1 MGRACRCD
9 LAAVDVQRSF
19 IAVLVA
25 VVINASVARVGWNGA
40 DQRAGAFALCIDI
53 QGFRLCILAVQGN
66 ALVQRHRHSVA
77 EDQVNGA
84 KNLKRVIRCNV
95 GIGGE
100 PCLVAHECALKAV
113 RRQHR
118 AVCLCLHRA
127 VRAHVGELVCGAL
140 RDGGIAHHAVVVFAA
155 ACGLLAAFILIA
167 IAAVQQVRRCAVGVP
182 DAASVRYIGGIA
194 AAGKGHPAV
203 VMRHRVLS
211 DLQSVGVL
219 AVDRTAAD
227 AQRSAFDVYA
237 LFSGERAAQNIRRAA
252 AGQKYR
258 AVLVTNNVA
267 RSAFIARRDLDGA
280 ALHRQS
286 SVVAYMDRLT
296 AVGLHDLTAAVGALI
311 LNGQAAAVIDV
322 KYSVPLD
329 KVARPTGRLDR
340 AAVQVQSNIAACQ
353 LDAVAIT
360 VSVFGD
366 RHIRQQLH
374 RGARLQL
381 RGVKRRHNVGVLL
394 GRAADGDLRHAVIRA
409 RHQGHCLLCSLAGR
423 EIRIFRRADR
433 TVGIDRLLLT
443 AGFADT
449 LRRSIPGHAGNK
461 PAVL

>member
-53 QGFRLCILAVQGN
+53 QGCRLCILAVQGN

-194 AAGKGHPAV
+194 AAGKGRRAA
-203 VMRHRVLS
+203 R
-211 DLQSVGVL
+211 DLQSVGTS
-219 AVDRTAAD
+219 AVDRAAAD
-227 AQRSAFDVYA
+227 SQ
-237 LFSGERAAQNIRRAA
+237 RAA
-252 AGQKYR
+252 AQLTANVYAPISDKRSALNIRHAAAAHKYR
-258 AVLVTNNVA
+258 AVLSSSA
-267 RSAFIARRDLDGA
+267 IRSGTVRRDLDDT
-280 ALHRQS
+280 ALHRQI
-286 SVVAYMDRLT
+286 AIDYPDRLT
-296 AVGLHDLTAAVGALI
+296 AVGLHDLTVVAVV
-311 LNGQAAAVIDV
+311 LNGQAAAVIDE
-322 KYSVPLD
+322 KYSVPRE
-329 KVARPTGRLDR
+329 KVARHTGRLDR
-340 AAVQVQSNIAACQ
+340 AAVQVQSNIASFQ
-353 LDAVAIT
+353 LDAVVT
-360 VSVFGD
+360 FFGE

-374 RGARLQL
+374 RGALRPL
-381 RGVKRRHNVGVLL
+381 RGGKRRHNVGVLR
-394 GRAADGDLRHAVIRA
+394 GRAANGDLRHAVIL
-409 RHQGHCLLCSLAGR
+409 GSF
-423 EIRIFRRADR
+423 RI
-433 TVGIDRLLLT
+433 
-443 AGFADT
+443 
-449 LRRSIPGHAGNK
+449 S
-461 PAVL
+461 AVLCMFQVMLTQARMDGGRTRFHRRCRNSRHRKNHCRRQ